1 MKLNQ
6 NTHLRLRVWSWEQ
19 TALRNDLSS
28 FIPRTGRKGRS
39 GRLGL
44 GANIHPR
51 GLGRRSPHGCV
62 GPSFLPSRSRAS
74 TLSPPPCR
82 PSPRSLAG
90 LQPCGA
96 SRGGT
101 NTAKSQG
108 DPSALSCHFTE
119 AQLRET
125 EPSTSFP
132 QGHPPGQLAVL
143 LDALAAAPS
152 PAQGSAGAR
161 SEEGWAEGRPP
172 PPPTPLCTASR
183 AVPARPGKSTGPG
196 GQRGLQPR
204 APLC

>member
-1 MKLNQ
+1 M
-6 NTHLRLRVWSWEQ
+6 
-19 TALRNDLSS
+19 
-28 FIPRTGRKGRS
+28 
-39 GRLGL
+39 
-44 GANIHPR
+44 
-51 GLGRRSPHGCV
+51 

-172 PPPTPLCTASR
+172 PPPTPLCTAGKAPVTSPKLPQPAPSR
-183 AVPARPGKSTGPG
+183 ARTLETGKRLFTFMHWRRKWQPTPVFLPGESQGRGAWWAAVYGVAQSRIRPRPRGCSGLGEPRPALPSF
-196 GQRGLQPR
+196 
-204 APLC
+204 